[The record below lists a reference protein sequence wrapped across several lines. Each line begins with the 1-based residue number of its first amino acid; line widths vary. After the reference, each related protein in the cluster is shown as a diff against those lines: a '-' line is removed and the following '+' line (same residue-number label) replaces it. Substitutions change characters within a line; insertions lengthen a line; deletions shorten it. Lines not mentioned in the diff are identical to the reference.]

1 MDRML
6 FTAMSGAKQSL
17 DQQAVVT
24 HNLANAV
31 TPGFRAQLAEMRVV
45 PVLGDGLPTRAS
57 VQVAT
62 VDADFSQGPITRTGR
77 GLDVAL
83 DENGW
88 MAVQTADGGEGYTRR
103 GDLQVDGNGMIT
115 VAGHPVIGDA
125 GPLVVP
131 LGSDISIGSD
141 GTVSA
146 VQLGQDPNTSAQV
159 GRIKLVSA
167 VAGQL
172 QRGADGLFRGLPDA
186 AGAAQTLPADE
197 TMRLA
202 TGSLEGSNVSATEAM
217 VAMIDN
223 ARRYE
228 MQMKAI
234 SSADENAQRANS
246 LLSLQG

>member
-62 VDADFSQGPITRTGR
+62 VAADFSPGPVSRTGR
-77 GLDVAL
+77 GLDVIL
-83 DENGW
+83 DEGAW
-88 MAVQTADGGEGYTRR
+88 MAVQAADGSEAYTRR
-103 GDLQVDGNGMIT
+103 GDLQVDGNGMLT
-115 VAGHPVIGDA
+115 VAGHPVIGEG

-131 LGSDISIGSD
+131 LGSDVSIGSD

-146 VQLGQDPNTSAQV
+146 VQLGQDPNTSGQV
-159 GRIKLVSA
+159 GRIKLV
-167 VAGQL
+167 AGGADNL
-172 QRGADGLFRGLPDA
+172 QRGDDGLFRGLPDA
-186 AGAAQTLPADE
+186 GGAAQPLPADE